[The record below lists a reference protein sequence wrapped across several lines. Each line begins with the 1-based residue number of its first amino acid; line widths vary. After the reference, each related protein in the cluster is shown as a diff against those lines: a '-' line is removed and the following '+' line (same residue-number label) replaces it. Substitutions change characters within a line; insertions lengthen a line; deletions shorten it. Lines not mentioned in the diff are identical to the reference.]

1 MEVKVLSREEIKDL
15 ARECGRE
22 DRKVVGGS
30 FVDGVYK
37 TGGVTKKHF
46 AGLKRRGTQDDLYVP
61 AISFEGANGV
71 GDFTISQI
79 TANGI
84 KVVKTR
90 KGDTEVEE
98 PIVVENATTKSHRLM
113 NEAVNPH
120 LKGEEVDILASLQNK
135 WVRITNVPVRVQTWY
150 PTKGQVVTKKE
161 AEEAFKTA
169 VMRNLPHVKV
179 LTPAEIASL
188 KLE

>member
-1 MEVKVLSREEIKDL
+1 
-15 ARECGRE
+15 
-22 DRKVVGGS
+22 
-30 FVDGVYK
+30 
-37 TGGVTKKHF
+37 
-46 AGLKRRGTQDDLYVP
+46 
-61 AISFEGANGV
+61 
-71 GDFTISQI
+71 
-79 TANGI
+79 
-84 KVVKTR
+84 
-90 KGDTEVEE
+90 
-98 PIVVENATTKSHRLM
+98 M